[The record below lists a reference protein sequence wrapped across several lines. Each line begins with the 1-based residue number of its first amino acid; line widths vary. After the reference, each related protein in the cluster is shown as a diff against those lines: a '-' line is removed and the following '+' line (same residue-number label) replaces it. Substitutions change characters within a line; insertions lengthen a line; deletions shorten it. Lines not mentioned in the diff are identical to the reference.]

1 MLLNYGAFRPR
12 TLFYILKEF
21 RANLAPILPQ
31 DLDCVIIDLIESN
44 IQLIN
49 VYNTTHPNIPNSI
62 ATIQRNSILP
72 NSLAINT
79 IVLGDFNTH
88 HPW

>member
-12 TLFYILKEF
+12 TLFHILKEF
-21 RANLAPILPQ
+21 KAHLAPILLQ

-49 VYNTTHPNIPNSI
+49 VYNTTYANIPDSI

-88 HPW
+88 HLW